1 MELKINALADGNAEI
16 LLYGDIGNSWYDDVN
31 PLDFANQLKECK
43 ADLLTI
49 RINSNGGSLLAGN
62 TIYNQI
68 KSYTGKIKAVVD
80 GIAASAASVIAM
92 SCDLWMH
99 KNSMLMIHNARTAI
113 AGDSNQFQK
122 ITEVLIKANQQ
133 MVDVYHA
140 RTGLDK
146 EKIQSMMDKETYLTA
161 EEAVQMG
168 FANGVI
174 DDVEINARLDGDELL
189 LNGVKFD
196 AQIAKAFQ
204 THHPNLE
211 LQAMAAPN
219 INPATA
225 TPVANFLPKGA
236 TMLTIEALQKDHP
249 DIYAKIF
256 EAGKLSG
263 VETGKQIGITAE
275 RQRIKDIEEM
285 ESSGHADLVAKAKFE
300 TGDSA
305 GNLAVAIL
313 KAEKDQR
320 SSLLAVNQSEA
331 DAVNK
336 VVAAQLD
343 PTAGIDPRAKAEEA
357 FFAGVKDFAGVK

>member
-1 MELKINALADGNAEI
+1 MELKINAVGDGNAEI
-16 LLYGDIGNSWYDDVN
+16 LLYGDIGNSWFDDVN

-80 GIAASAASVIAM
+80 GIAASAASVVAM
-92 SCDLWMH
+92 SCNLWMH

-113 AGDSNQFQK
+113 SGDSNQFQK

-140 RTGLDK
+140 KTGLDK
-146 EKIQSMMDKETYLTA
+146 AQIQSMMDKETYLTA
-161 EEAVQMG
+161 VEAVQMG
-168 FANGVI
+168 FADGI
-174 DDVEINARLDGDELL
+174 IEDVEINARLDGDELL

-196 AQIAKAFQ
+196 AKIAKAFQ
-204 THHPNLE
+204 THQPNLE
-211 LQAMAAPN
+211 LRAMYDSN
-219 INPATA
+219 TNPAT

-236 TMLTIEALQKDHP
+236 TMLTIEALQKDNP

-256 EAGKLSG
+256 ESGKQAGI
-263 VETGKQIGITAE
+263 EAGKQIGISAE
-275 RQRIKDIEEM
+275 RQRIKDIEDM
-285 ESSGHADLVAKAKFE
+285 ESSGHDDLVAKAKFE

-305 GNLAVAIL
+305 ANLAMAIL
-313 KAEKDQR
+313 KAEKDLR
-320 SSLLAVNQSEA
+320 NKLATANQN
-331 DAVNK
+331 DANEVNK
-336 VVAAQLD
+336 VVAAQVD
-343 PTAGIDPRAKAEEA
+343 PTQGIDPQAKAEEA

>member
-16 LLYGDIGNSWYDDVN
+16 LLYGDIGNSWFDDVN

-68 KSYTGKIKAVVD
+68 KSYSGKIKAVVD

-140 RTGLDK
+140 KTGLDK
-146 EKIQSMMDKETYLTA
+146 AQIQSMMDKETYLTA

-174 DDVEINARLDGDELL
+174 DDVELNAKLDGDGLL

-196 AQIAKAFQ
+196 AKIAQAFQ
-204 THHPNLE
+204 THQPNLE

-219 INPATA
+219 VNPATD

-236 TMLTIEALQKDHP
+236 TMLTIEALQKDNP
-249 DIYAKIF
+249 DLYAKIF
-256 EAGKLSG
+256 EAGKLAG
-263 VETGKQIGITAE
+263 VEAGKQIGISAE
-275 RQRIKDIEEM
+275 RQRIKDIEDM
-285 ESSGHADLVAKAKFE
+285 ESSGHDDLVAKAKFE

-305 GNLAVAIL
+305 ANLAMAIL
-313 KAEKDQR
+313 KAEKDLR
-320 SSLLAVNQSEA
+320 NKLATANQN
-331 DAVNK
+331 DANEVNK
-336 VVAAQLD
+336 VVAAQVD
-343 PTAGIDPRAKAEEA
+343 PTQGSDPMAKAEEA
-357 FFAGVKDFAGVK
+357 FYAGVKDFAGVK